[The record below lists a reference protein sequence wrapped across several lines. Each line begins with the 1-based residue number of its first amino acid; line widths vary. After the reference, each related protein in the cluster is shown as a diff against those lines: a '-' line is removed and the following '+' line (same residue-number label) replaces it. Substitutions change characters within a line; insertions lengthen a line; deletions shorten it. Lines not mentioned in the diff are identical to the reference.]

1 MKEEI
6 LTALLIVAMVVAAS
20 LYTNPPGIR
29 CSMVD
34 NKTECVSIR
43 LF

>member
-1 MKEEI
+1 MKEAI
-6 LTALLIVAMVVAAS
+6 GASLLIVAMVVAAS

-34 NKTECVSIR
+34 NQIKCVSIR